1 MTSKDLRTQISI
13 VSRFVS
19 DRTELVRKFIS
30 LKSGFRF
37 CQAYTELVDRFTR
50 RLFFEAGLKKRAREP
65 RNKPF
70 IILALG
76 SYGRRELC
84 FGSDIDFMVIH
95 EGRED
100 PELNEIIPR
109 ALYPLWDAHLEVGHA
124 TLTIPACIRLAMED
138 FTVLTALLD
147 ARPILGSRPF
157 YDLFEQAFLSRLF
170 REREKILK
178 HFMAARRKQE
188 EQFRTEA
195 FFVEPDIKEGPGGL
209 RDLHFMNWMARIYFS
224 CVRFSQ
230 IRRFAVFSHFD
241 LYTLAHSK
249 SFLLKVRN
257 QLHFLAQRKEDRLLL
272 TYQKDLADRL
282 GYTDDPNL
290 SAPLKFMKNV
300 YRHLNRIRYGYEAFQ
315 VKALDIIHP
324 SPADEN
330 ASIGPFFQVT
340 NGNLVLRQDLSL
352 KTDPGLILKAL
363 EQANEQGLFWGSGLI
378 WEARR
383 IIARSKRRL
392 LGLQDARPALL
403 RVLSRPRNP
412 KIIRLALEIGLLE
425 LFIPEFKRIRNLPEL
440 GFYHVDTVDI
450 HSLRTAE
457 VLEQMSEGA
466 YDERWPI
473 FRAVFEGLPHPE
485 RLFLAGVLHD
495 VGKGYPDDHSVKGA
509 ALVRPILRRF
519 GIDRAAA
526 EAIAALVRHHL
537 LLARVSQR
545 RDLSDEKTSV
555 QTAQTVQSTE
565 LLDMLFLLTA
575 ADSFATGPMARTEWK
590 LHLITELYAK
600 TRRILEKDTLATPH
614 ATRRFTEQ
622 KKQVLKSL
630 KGRFPARDVRRLL
643 EQISSRYF
651 IGTPIE
657 DVVAQVALALDL
669 GESPFAWSVRRR
681 ADAPVTRILQCI
693 RDRRGL
699 FSDLAGVFTL
709 NNIGVLSAQIFTL
722 KNGLAFDIYE
732 VTNPL
737 DPLREDE
744 TWGRVREQIT
754 QVLRGEFSLD
764 ERIAKKEEG
773 QLSQAVSWITW
784 PRSVQIDNE
793 ASDFF
798 TIVEVAADA
807 RMGLL
812 YRIAKVLTAHGLDIR
827 FATVNRDQEKLLGVF
842 YVQTPEGEKLFD
854 PLPIDRVRRS
864 IQEVIQ

>member
-1 MTSKDLRTQISI
+1 MASKDLRPQTDI
-13 VSRFVS
+13 VSRFIT
-19 DRTELVRKFIS
+19 DRTDLFRKFIPS
-30 LKSGFRF
+30 RSGFRV
-37 CQAYTELVDRFTR
+37 CQAYTDLVDRFTR
-50 RLFFEAGLKKRAREP
+50 RLFFEAGLNKRTRES
-65 RNKPF
+65 RNKSF
-70 IILALG
+70 VVLALG

-109 ALYPLWDAHLEVGHA
+109 ALYPLWDARLEVGHA
-124 TLTIPACIRLAMED
+124 TLTIPSCIRLAMQD

-157 YDLFEQAFLSRLF
+157 YDLFENAFWSRLF
-170 REREKILK
+170 RERENILK
-178 HFMAARRKQE
+178 HFLMARRKQE

-209 RDLHFMNWMARIYFS
+209 RDLHFMSWMARIYFS

-241 LYTLAHSK
+241 LYTLAQSK

-257 QLHFLAQRKEDRLLL
+257 QLHLLAQRKEDRLMLAC
-272 TYQKDLADRL
+272 QKDLANRL
-282 GYTDDPNL
+282 GYTDDPYL
-290 SAPLKFMKNV
+290 SAPVKFMKDL

-324 SPADEN
+324 SPLEEN
-330 ASIGPFFQVT
+330 PSIGPLFQVT
-340 NGNLVLRQDLSL
+340 KGNLVLRQDLSL

-363 EQANEQGLFWGSGLI
+363 GEANEQGLFWGSGLI

-392 LGLQDARPALL
+392 LGLKEARPTLL

-412 KIIRLALEIGLLE
+412 KIIRLALEIGLLD
-425 LFIPEFKRIRNLPEL
+425 LFIPEFKKIRNLPEL

-457 VLEQMSEGA
+457 ILEQMSEGA

-473 FRAVFEGLPHPE
+473 FRAVFDTLPHPE
-485 RLFLAGVLHD
+485 RLFLAGLLHD

-509 ALVRPILRRF
+509 ALVRPILKRF
-519 GIDRAAA
+519 GVDAAA
-526 EAIAALVRHHL
+526 AAAVAALVRHHL

-545 RDLSDEKTSV
+545 RDLSDEKTCV
-555 QTAQTVQSTE
+555 QTAQSIQSTE
-565 LLDMLFLLTA
+565 LLDMVFLLTA

-600 TRRILEKDTLATPH
+600 TRRILEKGTLATPH

-630 KGRFPARDVRRLL
+630 KGQFPAREVRKLL
-643 EQISSRYF
+643 DQISSRYF

-669 GESPFAWSVRRR
+669 EEKLFAWSVRKRG
-681 ADAPVTRILQCI
+681 DAPVTRILQCI

-699 FSDLAGVFTL
+699 FSDMVGVLTL

-737 DPLREDE
+737 DPLREAE
-744 TWGRVREQIT
+744 TWERVRLQIA
-754 QVLRGEFSLD
+754 QVLQGDFSLD
-764 ERIAKKEEG
+764 ERIAQKEEG
-773 QLSQAVSWITW
+773 QLSQAVSWIPW
-784 PRSVQIDNE
+784 PKSVQIDNE

-798 TIVEVAADA
+798 TVMEVAADA

-812 YRIAKVLTAHGLDIR
+812 YRLAKVLTAHGLDIR

-842 YVQTPEGEKLFD
+842 YVQTAEGEKLFG
-854 PLPIDRVRRS
+854 PLPIEEIRRAIREI
-864 IQEVIQ
+864 IQ